1 MATRKLRVI
10 GDPVLNKVCK
20 PVAKMTPRIETL
32 IDDMFE
38 TMYQERG
45 VGLAAPQVGIL
56 RRLCVVD
63 VMDEEPLVLINPELL
78 ESSGEQTDEEGCLSV
93 PGKCANVTRP
103 YQIKVKF
110 YDREMN
116 EVIYEA
122 EGLKARC
129 ILHEMDHLDGILYGD
144 RADEPYRDLEEEDE
158 EVYEE

>member
-20 PVAKMTPRIETL
+20 PVAKMSPRIETL

-63 VMDEEPLVLINPELL
+63 VMDGEPLVLINPELL

-110 YDREMN
+110 FDREMN

-129 ILHEMDHLDGILYGD
+129 ILH
-144 RADEPYRDLEEEDE
+144 
-158 EVYEE
+158 

>member
-116 EVIYEA
+116 A
-122 EGLKARC
+122 EGGRS
-129 ILHEMDHLDGILYGD
+129 HEHQCSHSGT
-144 RADEPYRDLEEEDE
+144 ADCFR
-158 EVYEE
+158 